1 MGIGRPQSRWIALSA
16 LGIALVGLGVG
27 IGAWL
32 RPMPQAS
39 SPAST
44 AEPSFTE
51 EQIAQAK
58 AHVCDAYGLVKDAVV
73 LNTHRTNPVPDDEIG
88 ALATGLYGPVA
99 IYQGGDYLLD
109 RLEAEPATP
118 VDLANGVRSLGSA
131 MKKLAMT
138 DLTAEPDFVRDPLRQ
153 NAEAGS
159 TTLDKLCQR

>member
-88 ALATGLYGPVA
+88 ALATGLYADVA
-99 IYQGGDYLLD
+99 LYQGGDYLLD
-109 RLEAEPATP
+109 RLAAESATP
-118 VDLANGVRSLGSA
+118 VELANAVNSVAEA
-131 MKKLAMT
+131 MKRLGMT
-138 DLTAEPDFVRDPLRQ
+138 DLTVESDSVRAPLKQGVDVGFTRVD
-153 NAEAGS
+153 E
-159 TTLDKLCQR
+159 LCQR